1 MSIYFAI
8 VIAFCVIYP
17 FIPRKHI
24 KWLFLALVLALSVMA
39 FYVKP
44 LETDD
49 LLRYYNSLDLLRK
62 KSLSGYF
69 DLQRDGY
76 GNFDAVPVCGLY
88 FFFVSKLGNNNFL
101 PAITIFLTYGSM
113 LLVIWR
119 FANYYKISKLYI
131 FVGTFFLLSTYWYYD
146 TCSGIR
152 NGLAFAVAM
161 FCIYFDLVEKKKIF
175 CLGYFVAMGIHSAAV
190 IFLGLRLL
198 TEINMRL
205 RLKILNA
212 ISLVGIFFGS
222 YIIEFLGKIFNN
234 SFFKVLLEKTA
245 INKVRVIS
253 FTSGVTILS
262 IVLLLVVI
270 IMCIYM
276 NYRINMDDVKNVESI
291 NYFFI
296 LLLFFSVGS
305 LSSYLIFTRFMHWV
319 IPMLGSLIIMLCL
332 DLNRKKRQEIY
343 FAPHGESTIKR
354 DISVYRSNE
363 LILNLMIIALSLFNL
378 YFLCFVSVIHS
389 AKFGI

>member
-234 SFFKVLLEKTA
+234 SFFEVLLEKTA

-262 IVLLLVVI
+262 IVLLLAVI

-319 IPMLGSLIIMLCL
+319 IPMFGSLIIMLCL

>member
-8 VIAFCVIYP
+8 IIAFCVIYP

-49 LLRYYNSLDLLRK
+49 LLRYYNLLDLLRK

-262 IVLLLVVI
+262 IVLLLAVI

>member
-190 IFLGLRLL
+190 ILLGLRLL

-234 SFFKVLLEKTA
+234 SFFEVLLEKTA

-262 IVLLLVVI
+262 IVLLLAVI

-296 LLLFFSVGS
+296 LLLFFSVGA

-319 IPMLGSLIIMLCL
+319 IPMFGSLIIMLCL

-363 LILNLMIIALSLFNL
+363 LILNLMIIALSMFNL

>member
-1 MSIYFAI
+1 MIVYFAI

-17 FIPRKHI
+17 FVPRKHI

-39 FYVKP
+39 FYVNP

-69 DLQRDGY
+69 DLQRNGY

-152 NGLAFAVAM
+152 NGLAFAVEM
-161 FCIYFDLVEKKKIF
+161 FCLYFDLVEKKKIF

-198 TEINMRL
+198 TEINLRL

-234 SFFKVLLEKTA
+234 SFFEVLLEKTA
-245 INKVRVIS
+245 RNKVRVIS

-262 IVLLLVVI
+262 IALILAVI

-319 IPMLGSLIIMLCL
+319 IPMFGSLIIMLCL

>member
-262 IVLLLVVI
+262 IVLLLAVI

-305 LSSYLIFTRFMHWV
+305 LSSYLIFTRFMHCV